1 MKDYLN
7 AEERANLIAVL
18 AIKQTVEKF
27 QKKSCLSTREEYC
40 LNKMSE
46 WGDKFKDEILT
57 RMGEVLSRKI
67 TRTLQLNE
75 LTLTGRYGTG
85 GKPPIS
91 EAATEDL
98 ERAIVELHLFHC
110 SDCDKC
116 NYKDCAV
123 YAISVACDVTES
135 NRGDGCPFKSKS
147 IELDDL
153 EDDDE
158 F

>member
-27 QKKSCLSTREEYC
+27 EKKSCLSTREKYC
-40 LNKMSE
+40 LNKMAE
-46 WGDKFKDEILT
+46 WGDKFKDEILA
-57 RMGEVLSRKI
+57 RIGEVLSRKI
-67 TRTLQLNE
+67 MRTLQLNE

-98 ERAIVELHLFHC
+98 EGAIGELQLFHC
-110 SDCDKC
+110 NGCDKC

-123 YAISVACDVTES
+123 YAISVACDVTEV
-135 NRGDGCPFKSKS
+135 NKGNGCPFKPET

-153 EDDDE
+153 EDDDD